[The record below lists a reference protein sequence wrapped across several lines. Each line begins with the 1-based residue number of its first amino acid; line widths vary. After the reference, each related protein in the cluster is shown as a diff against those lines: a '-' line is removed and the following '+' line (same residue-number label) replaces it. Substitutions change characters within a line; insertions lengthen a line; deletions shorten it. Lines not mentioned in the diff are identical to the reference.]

1 VIAPARLPPEFK
13 AWNRAWHAPTG
24 RAFKLR
30 GPLRR
35 TQLAARYRGPFG
47 FQPNNTTR
55 IFEYP
60 WAYHQVCQVGAS
72 LDIVE
77 IGGALSGLQFVLGHS
92 GHRVTNV
99 DPGEKSNSLGWP
111 VDQKTHQFLSKTF
124 RANAR
129 LLPCTL
135 DEANIEDGSADVVLC
150 LSVIEHLSA
159 HDLDAVL
166 SNIRRILR
174 PNGYLVMTV
183 DLFLDLHPFTNRT
196 SNRWGSN
203 VKVSTLLE
211 SAGLALVAGRRDE
224 LLGFEDFSAQ
234 RVMENLGNY
243 LIGGY
248 PALAQCFT
256 ARPAGRNIGKN

>member
-1 VIAPARLPPEFK
+1 MIAPARLPSDFK
-13 AWNRAWHAPTG
+13 AWNNLWHAPTG
-24 RAFKLR
+24 RKLKLR
-30 GPLRR
+30 GRLRSTR
-35 TQLAARYRGPFG
+35 LAARYRGPFG

-55 IFEYP
+55 VFEYP
-60 WAYHQVCQVGAS
+60 WAYQQISELGTS

-77 IGGALSGLQFVLGHS
+77 IGGALSGLQFVLGQA
-92 GHRVTNV
+92 GHRVINV

-124 RANAR
+124 HANAK

-135 DEANIEDGSADVVLC
+135 DEAKLDDGSADVVLC
-150 LSVIEHLSA
+150 LSVIEHLSP

-166 SNIRRILR
+166 SNIRRILK
-174 PNGYLVMTV
+174 PNGRLVMTV

-196 SNRWGSN
+196 SNKWGSN
-203 VKVSTLLE
+203 VEVSALLE
-211 SAGLALVAGRRDE
+211 RAGLALVAGRRDE
-224 LLGFEDFSAQ
+224 LLGFEEFSAS
-234 RVMENLGNY
+234 RVLENLGNY

-256 ARPAGRNIGKN
+256 GRPAERGIGKS